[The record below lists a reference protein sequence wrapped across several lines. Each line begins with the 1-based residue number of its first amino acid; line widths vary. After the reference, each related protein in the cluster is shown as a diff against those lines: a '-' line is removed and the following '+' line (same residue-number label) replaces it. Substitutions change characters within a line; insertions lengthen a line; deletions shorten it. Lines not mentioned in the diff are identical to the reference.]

1 MPTIGVNKDELMAA
15 LGQSM
20 TESEFDE
27 LCFEFG
33 LELDEVVTED
43 DGKITYKIEV
53 GANRYDLLCLEGLVR
68 NLLIFQD
75 RYVIDITN
83 NSITV
88 EGSKLVRGA
97 KKIDMKSMRT
107 TNTLSQYLYFSIRMN
122 VPEYKVV
129 KPNSPQKLVIDKSTA
144 SIRPHCIAATLRN
157 IKFNKARYLLM
168 LECF

>member
-68 NLLIFQD
+68 NLLIFQN
-75 RYVIDITN
+75 RYVIDI
-83 NSITV
+83 S
-88 EGSKLVRGA
+88 SK
-97 KKIDMKSMRT
+97 K
-107 TNTLSQYLYFSIRMN
+107 
-122 VPEYKVV
+122 
-129 KPNSPQKLVIDKSTA
+129 
-144 SIRPHCIAATLRN
+144 
-157 IKFNKARYLLM
+157 
-168 LECF
+168 